1 MIKIGARQNYK
12 TARLLRRLST
22 SNDQARP
29 CATHDNRLKARSPLR
44 DADYAYRNRPN
55 SFVMP
60 PNASGNRPPAPKSL
74 SV

>member
-1 MIKIGARQNYK
+1 MTRVNSWRHPRAALQ
-12 TARLLRRLST
+12 LRRLST

-60 PNASGNRPPAPKSL
+60 PNASGNRPPAPQSL